1 MMLKLKMDQMRDD
14 NRQLTR
20 QVAGLLGD
28 TVFAL
33 IVGVLCL
40 FVLGGVVS
48 AIWSLIA

>member
-1 MMLKLKMDQMRDD
+1 MD
-14 NRQLTR
+14 NREQNKQLGK
-20 QVAGLLGD
+20 QVLGMLGD

-48 AIWSLIA
+48 AMWSIIA